1 MRPTWTLLL
10 VLPLLALALW
20 SAQVA
25 AHHRRTSAET
35 DRLSPTRV
43 QQVARACAQHL
54 GQTGTLVE
62 SEMGYGFTALT
73 DRDVTQW
80 DVIAGWRS
88 PTGQVRSLSC
98 KAREDH
104 GQLTILS
111 TELA

>member
-1 MRPTWTLLL
+1 MRPTWILLI
-10 VLPLLALALW
+10 VLPLLALGLW

-25 AHHRRTSAET
+25 AQHRQSSPEVYHI
-35 DRLSPTRV
+35 SPTRV
-43 QQVARACAQHL
+43 QQVTQACAQHL
-54 GQTGTLVE
+54 GQAGALVE
-62 SEMGYGFTALT
+62 SEMGPGFTALT
-73 DRDVTQW
+73 DGDVTQW

-104 GQLTILS
+104 GQLTVLS